1 MDQSRLRTGE
11 KLTSATL
18 GDLYRDGRLLAEY
31 PRVRRLLADLP
42 EEELGRAGRTLSR
55 LDPDDV
61 QREHPGIRAVS
72 VAITGHGT
80 VSTLVAPLTAEFAR
94 HGLLLRPMVANF
106 DSYVFDLG
114 NPESTL
120 YAAGPELT
128 LCVLDPGIVFDE
140 VPVPW
145 SPADVEN
152 VMAAKLSLI
161 ERLARSFHDTSRG
174 TLVMNTMP
182 LLRRYTGQ
190 LLDHRSRAR
199 LGAVWREGN
208 ARLLR
213 LGSEIGSLVIVD
225 LDPLIAD
232 GTVASDSRLSSYAK
246 VHLSPGLLARY
257 AREIGHLARH
267 LTGGTKKVLALD
279 LDGTTWGGV
288 LGDDGAE
295 GIEVADSYRGE
306 AFRAFQRVAK
316 QISAQGILLTAVS
329 KNNPEPVREVL
340 RGHPRMTLTEDD
352 FVRVTANW
360 RPKHENLTELA
371 GLLNVAVESIV
382 FVDDSAHECGLVSHY
397 LPEVAVVRVDDE
409 PALHAEKLLR
419 DGWFDVM
426 ELTAED
432 RGRVVKYQE
441 DLARKDFLDSFSS
454 VDDYLRELKISVRLS
469 EAAESDVVRAAQ
481 LSLRTNQFNMTTR
494 RLQPGEVA
502 GLIAD
507 PAALVLTIRASDRFG
522 DNGLVGVIF
531 ARREANAVHIDNF
544 VLSCRVFSRGIEQA
558 CLAAVLRHARATHAE
573 AVFGEYSPTSK
584 NGMVSDFYSRYGFAV
599 IAAEGTMVRFRHDLA
614 DIIPHQEHID
624 LSESLGKETSW
635 SRLTASST

>member
-1 MDQSRLRTGE
+1 
-11 KLTSATL
+11 LTSPTL
-18 GDLYRDGRLLAEY
+18 HDLHRDGRLLAEY
-31 PRVRRLLADLP
+31 PLVRKLLADMP
-42 EEELGRAGRTLSR
+42 DAELGTAGRILSR

-72 VAITGHGT
+72 VALTGHGT

-94 HGLLLRPMVANF
+94 HGLLLRPLVANF
-106 DSYVFDLG
+106 DSYVFDIG
-114 NPESTL
+114 DPGSAL
-120 YAAGPELT
+120 YAANPDLT
-128 LCVLDPGIVFDE
+128 VCVLDPGIVFDE

-145 SPADVEN
+145 SAADVEN

-161 ERLARSFHDTSRG
+161 ARLAGTFRDTSRG

-182 LLRRYTGQ
+182 LLRRFTGQ
-190 LLDHRSRAR
+190 LVDHRSRAQ

-213 LGSEIGSLVIVD
+213 LAGENPSAVIVD

-257 AREIGHLARH
+257 AREVGHLARH

-295 GIEVADSYRGE
+295 GIEVADTYRGE

-316 QISAQGILLTAVS
+316 QISAQGVLLAAVS

-340 RGHPRMTLTEDD
+340 RGHPGMTLAEDD

-371 GLLNVAVESIV
+371 QLLNVAVDSIV
-382 FVDDSAHECGLVSHY
+382 FADDSPYECGLVRHY
-397 LPEVAVVRVDDE
+397 LPEVAVVQVDDE
-409 PALHAEKLLR
+409 PALHVEKLLR
-419 DGWFDVM
+419 DGWFDTV

-432 RGRVVKYQE
+432 RSRVVKYQQE
-441 DLARKDFLDSFSS
+441 LARKDFLDSFGS
-454 VDDYLRELKISVRLS
+454 VDDYLRELNISVRLS
-469 EAAESDVVRAAQ
+469 AATEPDVPRVSQ
-481 LSLRTNQFNMTTR
+481 LTLRTNQFNMTTR
-494 RLQPGEVA
+494 RLQPGEIA
-502 GLIAD
+502 DLIAD
-507 PAALVLTIRASDRFG
+507 PDSLVLTIRASDRFG
-522 DNGLVGVIF
+522 DNGTVGVII
-531 ARREANAVHIDNF
+531 ARRVASVVHIDNF

-558 CLAAVLRHARATHAE
+558 CLAALLRHARATHAE
-573 AVFGEYSPTSK
+573 AVFGEYSQTSK
-584 NGMVSDFYSRYGFAV
+584 NEMVKDFYSRHGFTAV
-599 IAAEGTMVRFRHDLA
+599 AGEGMTAKFRHDLA
-614 DIIPHQEHID
+614 ETITHPEHID
-624 LSESLGKETSW
+624 LSESLGKEASW
-635 SRLTASST
+635 SRLTVSST